1 MVPMG
6 AELGRLATE
15 PLPAVRSSTSER
27 SGSLT
32 LSTPRSPSS
41 TPTYLL
47 VYEAI
52 LPFKLR
58 NRLHREGGTFSGR
71 QRQGRVRSL

>member
-15 PLPAVRSSTSER
+15 PLLAVRSSTSER

-52 LPFKLR
+52 LPFALP
-58 NRLHREGGTFSGR
+58 
-71 QRQGRVRSL
+71 QRWVSQTDILDPGANTRTSIRR